1 VRCLRDGPNAKP
13 RSPKLLYR
21 SILLRSDKPDR
32 TSLVTLNSLSKY
44 SDDGVVKAVLGPTNT
59 GKTHLAIERMCAH
72 SSGMMGFPLR
82 LLAREVYDRVRA
94 IKGDDSVALITGE
107 QRIEPPNARY
117 FCCTAEA
124 MDRLGGGHA
133 FVAID
138 EAQIGAD
145 PERGHIFTDRL
156 LHARGREETMILGS
170 ATLEPIVRAL
180 IPKAEM
186 VERPRFSTLTHSGQ
200 TKLSRLPPRSA
211 VVAFSVEQVY
221 AMAEA
226 LRRFRGGAAV
236 VMGALSPE
244 TRNKQ
249 VELFQNGEVDY
260 IVATDAIGMG
270 LNLDLNHVAFAALT
284 KFDGNRKRRL
294 TPAEMAQIAGRAGR
308 HQRDGSFGT
317 LTGGGSRSGAPLE
330 FTDEEVFAIEEHTF
344 APLTKL
350 HWREAQPRF
359 DTLGVLIGDLESRPH
374 SDVLRGAPEAIDLSV
389 LKRLASEPWA
399 QSVRGAGSVRRF
411 WEACSLP
418 DFRAL
423 GADPH
428 ARFVARLWQD
438 LQGGYLGADFVAARI
453 AELDRTGGDID
464 TLQGRIAAIRSW
476 AYICQRPDWVLAR
489 DEMAAR
495 ARAVEAR
502 LSDALHA
509 RLTERFVN
517 RRTTILMKSLGQ
529 DAGALPVTLEAD
541 GRVTVEDEVI
551 GRLEGFRFS
560 VDPNA
565 AVADRKM
572 LLAAGEKA
580 MPGILTQRAQW
591 LLGEGLAELEI
602 AKGAIQWQGRTL
614 ADITLPDDFSAPRLT
629 LAREISM
636 LPDGANGPREKLEQ
650 GLTTWLTAKLE
661 PLAPL
666 RKLAE
671 AARNPEAGSQAR
683 ALLITL
689 IDARGVI
696 SREKAGLEHL
706 PKEMRPFLRKLG
718 VTFGAL
724 DIFARDMLKPAPRQ
738 LLHALGLDTRPLEPA
753 MRSVLSEAQ
762 EGKGRL
768 PAGYRPA
775 GSQAIRVDMAE
786 KILRAA
792 FDTRAKASE
801 AAKPEPQPAKPDS
814 PEPAPATPAEAAP
827 PEGSSQE
834 AAPAEIAPQEMVAQA
849 AEAPK
854 AETQKAEPTNRKP
867 KQKQKQRKSRNAR
880 FSLDLALPVSIG
892 LEADNAARLLGSA
905 GFRLHRAR
913 KLPEGAQGPA
923 APDVWTWRPRRADEN
938 PRRGRGQPDRREG
951 RPKGK
956 GPNKRP
962 TNGPKPTGPK
972 TKSPKTKDRPQDRRP
987 KKPDTGPA
995 RAGGA
1000 FDGLADLL
1008 KG

>member
-1 VRCLRDGPNAKP
+1 M
-13 RSPKLLYR
+13 
-21 SILLRSDKPDR
+21 
-32 TSLVTLNSLSKY
+32 
-44 SDDGVVKAVLGPTNT
+44 LGPTNT

-124 MDRLGGGHA
+124 MDRLGAGKNGRHA
-133 FVAID
+133 FVALD

-156 LHARGREETMILGS
+156 LNARGREETMILGS
-170 ATLEPIVRAL
+170 ATLEPIVRTL
-180 IPKAEM
+180 IPKAEL
-186 VERPRFSTLTHSGQ
+186 VERPRFSTLTHAGQ

-270 LNLDLNHVAFAALT
+270 LNLDLNHVAFAALS
-284 KFDGNRKRRL
+284 KFDGKRKRRL
-294 TPAEMAQIAGRAGR
+294 TPSEMAQIAGRAGR

-317 LTGGGSRSGAPLE
+317 LTGGGTRSGAPLE
-330 FTDEEVFAIEEHTF
+330 FSEEEVFAIEEHKF
-344 APLTKL
+344 QPLTHL
-350 HWREAQPRF
+350 FWREAEPRF
-359 DTLGVLIGDLESRPH
+359 DTLKALIGDLEHRPRH
-374 SDVLRGAPEAIDLSV
+374 DVLKAAPQAIDLAV
-389 LKRLASEPWA
+389 LKRLSEEPLA
-399 QSVRGAGSVRRF
+399 QAVRGSGTVRRF

-418 DFRAL
+418 DFRQV
-423 GADPH
+423 GVDPH

-438 LQGGYLGADFVAARI
+438 LREGYLGADFVAARI

-495 ARAVEAR
+495 ARGVEAK

-529 DAGALPVTLEAD
+529 DAGSLPVKLEDD
-541 GRVTVEDEVI
+541 GRVTVEGEVI
-551 GRLEGFRFS
+551 GRLDGFRFA

-580 MPGILTQRAQW
+580 LPGILSQRAE
-591 LLGEGLAELEI
+591 LLLTDVGLEQLEI
-602 AKGAIQWQGRTL
+602 AKGQIQWQGRTL
-614 ADITLPDDFSAPRLT
+614 AEITMPDDFATPRLT

-636 LPDGANGPREKLEQ
+636 LPEGPRAKLEE
-650 GLTTWLTAKLE
+650 GLTAWLTAKLE

-666 RKLAE
+666 RALAE
-671 AARNPEAGSQAR
+671 AAQSPEAGSQAR

-689 IDARGVI
+689 IDARGVV

-724 DIFARDMLKPAPRQ
+724 DIFARDLLKPGPRQ
-738 LLHALGLDTRPLEPA
+738 LLHVLGLDTRPLEPA
-753 MRSVLSEAQ
+753 MLSVLPEA
-762 EGKGRL
+762 KAL

-775 GSQAIRVDMAE
+775 GSQAIRVDLAE

-792 FDTRAKASE
+792 FDTRAKANEALKAAPAKE
-801 AAKPEPQPAKPDS
+801 AAKSEPETAPEAQAEEAASQEAKPQDS
-814 PEPAPATPAEAAP
+814 APEPAQSKDTAP
-827 PEGSSQE
+827 RARRS
-834 AAPAEIAPQEMVAQA
+834 
-849 AEAPK
+849 K
-854 AETQKAEPTNRKP
+854 DRKP
-867 KQKQKQRKSRNAR
+867 RNAR
-880 FSLDLALPVSIG
+880 FAIDLALPISIG

-905 GFRLHRAR
+905 GFRLHRPR
-913 KLPEGAQGPA
+913 KLAEGAHGPV
-923 APDVWTWRPRRADEN
+923 APDVWTWRPRRADGRTDEGQ
-938 PRRGRGQPDRREG
+938 RRGGGRRDRRNG
-951 RPKGK
+951 QAQGKGKGK
-956 GPNKRP
+956 GPH
-962 TNGPKPTGPK
+962 NGPNKG
-972 TKSPKTKDRPQDRRP
+972 TKRGKPQDRRP

-995 RAGGA
+995 RASGA
-1000 FDGLADLL
+1000 FDALADLL